1 MKISNE
7 ILKFAGG
14 EDKLAPYLMF
24 ADYWNHYR
32 AEHEKGENAKNID
45 YQKFDKNGNVIS
57 FSQKEDEMNKVLRDE
72 IIRQAFNGINP
83 TENSVLPLEAWAT
96 HPNLSWATSSVV
108 SAMIEM
114 VLPDTII
121 DSIGSYTD
129 VKSGD
134 WGDSFSFDITP
145 RDLFVVS
152 KQGRDRRTTEL
163 RKQYK
168 GQVTVVPEPR
178 QLSAGVALY
187 RVLSGKESLAEFVA
201 KVVRSLESQM
211 TVDVY
216 NTFATAMAA
225 LPTSPANT
233 ALQVTGY
240 TQQSLVALAQ
250 RIGAWN
256 GGNQPIVMGT
266 RLALAN
272 IVPANANYR
281 YDIES
286 DYVKIGYI
294 RTISGYDIM
303 MLPQVA
309 AWNTPF
315 TTAID
320 DSKLWIVSPSASKLV
335 KLCLEGS
342 TLSNVSTTFQNAN
355 LTQSF
360 SITKSY
366 GTAIATSAIAGVIA
380 LQ

>member
-1 MKISNE
+1 M
-7 ILKFAGG
+7 
-14 EDKLAPYLMF
+14 
-24 ADYWNHYR
+24 
-32 AEHEKGENAKNID
+32 ID
-45 YQKFDKNGNVIS
+45 
-57 FSQKEDEMNKVLRDE
+57 
-72 IIRQAFNGINP
+72 
-83 TENSVLPLEAWAT
+83 
-96 HPNLSWATSSVV
+96 
-108 SAMIEM
+108 M

-121 DSIGSYTD
+121 ESIGSYTD

-178 QLSAGVALY
+178 QLSVSVSLY
-187 RVLSGKESLAEFVA
+187 RVLAGKESLAEFVA

-240 TQQSLVALAQ
+240 TQPSLVALAQ

-256 GGNQPIVMGT
+256 GGNQPIIMGT

-315 TTAID
+315 ATVID

-355 LTQSF
+355 LTQSA